1 MVSLVALAADHGFG
15 VPLGEITAAVGG
27 LALAICGLVAL
38 IRIERRGRTPAQQ
51 PSPLTPYQQPMPAM
65 AQNLPHEGAKGRSKG
80 VAIACL
86 IVGGLLALG
95 GITNVALAIQY
106 EVSATKIVIAAT
118 AGGLGRVELAPETAA
133 ALEDR
138 RAEAADEGLAYQ
150 YAGYEN
156 SEVDGRIV
164 LFMGVDAKNSNPDRE
179 LDSLFASAA
188 KTAGVPLGTVT
199 DYPAGDLGGE
209 VRCALFKVSQ
219 ESRRQCVW
227 ADRSTFGMLIAGADT
242 PEAGLAAMLVKMR
255 PDLERPK

>member
-1 MVSLVALAADHGFG
+1 MVSLVALAAGFG
-15 VPLGEITAAVGG
+15 VPVGETIAAVGG
-27 LALAICGLVAL
+27 LALAIGGLVAL
-38 IRIERRGRTPAQQ
+38 IRIERRGCTPAQQ
-51 PSPLTPYQQPMPAM
+51 PPFGPSFQR
-65 AQNLPHEGAKGRSKG
+65 RSKG

-86 IVGGLLALG
+86 IVGGLLTIG
-95 GITNVALAIQY
+95 GITNLAVAIQY
-106 EVSATKIVIAAT
+106 ELSATKIVIAAT

-138 RAEAADEGLAYQ
+138 RAEAAGEGLVYQ

-156 SEVDGRIV
+156 PEVDGAIV
-164 LFMGVDAKNSNPDRE
+164 LFMGVDAKNRNPDRE

-209 VRCALFKVSQ
+209 VRCALFKLSEKSQ
-219 ESRRQCVW
+219 RQCAW
-227 ADRSTFGMLIAGADT
+227 ADRSTFGLLIAGADT
-242 PEAGLAAMLVKMR
+242 PEADLAALLVKMR

>member
-1 MVSLVALAADHGFG
+1 
-15 VPLGEITAAVGG
+15 
-27 LALAICGLVAL
+27 
-38 IRIERRGRTPAQQ
+38 
-51 PSPLTPYQQPMPAM
+51 M
-65 AQNLPHEGAKGRSKG
+65 AQNLPYEGAKGRYKG
-80 VAIACL
+80 VAITCL

-106 EVSATKIVIAAT
+106 EVSATKIVIPAT

-156 SEVDGRIV
+156 PEVDGAIV

-209 VRCALFKVSQ
+209 VRCALFKLSEESQ
-219 ESRRQCVW
+219 RQCAW
-227 ADRSTFGMLIAGADT
+227 ADRSTFGLLIAGAAT
-242 PEAGLAAMLVKMR
+242 PEADLAALLVKMR

>member
-15 VPLGEITAAVGG
+15 VPLGEVIAAVGG
-27 LALAICGLVAL
+27 LILAIGGLVAL

-51 PSPLTPYQQPMPAM
+51 QQPFGPPF
-65 AQNLPHEGAKGRSKG
+65 QRQHGAKGRSKG
-80 VAIACL
+80 IAITCL

-95 GITNVALAIQY
+95 GITNLALGIQY
-106 EVSATKIVIAAT
+106 ELSATKIVIAAT
-118 AGGLGRVELAPETAA
+118 AGGVAQVELAPETAA

-150 YAGYEN
+150 YSGYEHPGV
-156 SEVDGRIV
+156 EGAIV

-209 VRCALFKVSQ
+209 VRCALFKLSQ
-219 ESRRQCVW
+219 ESRRQCAWV
-227 ADRSTFGMLIAGADT
+227 DRSTIGMLIAGSDT
-242 PEAGLAAMLVKMR
+242 PEADLAALVVRMR
-255 PDLERPK
+255 PDLERSK

>member
-1 MVSLVALAADHGFG
+1 MVSLVALAAGFG
-15 VPLGEITAAVGG
+15 VPVGEIIAAVGG
-27 LALAICGLVAL
+27 LALAIGGLVAL
-38 IRIERRGRTPAQQ
+38 IRIERRVRTPAQQ
-51 PSPLTPYQQPMPAM
+51 QPFGPPFQRQQPMPAM

-80 VAIACL
+80 VAITCL

-95 GITNVALAIQY
+95 GITNLALAIQY
-106 EVSATKIVIAAT
+106 ELSATKIVIAAT
-118 AGGLGRVELAPETAA
+118 AGGVAQVELAPETAA

-150 YAGYEN
+150 YSGYEHPGV
-156 SEVDGRIV
+156 EGAIV

-209 VRCALFKVSQ
+209 VRCALFKLSEESQ
-219 ESRRQCVW
+219 RQCAW
-227 ADRSTFGMLIAGADT
+227 ADRSTFGLLIAGADT
-242 PEAGLAAMLVKMR
+242 PEADLAALLVKMR